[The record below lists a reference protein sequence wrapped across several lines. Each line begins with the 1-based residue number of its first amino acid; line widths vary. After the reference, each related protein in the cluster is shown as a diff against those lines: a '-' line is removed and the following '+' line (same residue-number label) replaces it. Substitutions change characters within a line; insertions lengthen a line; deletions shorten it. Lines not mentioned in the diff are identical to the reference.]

1 MSKKVTTHDISLSLG
16 LSRNTVSK
24 ALNDHPSITTETKR
38 RVIEQAIA
46 MGYKKVKPI
55 VAAQSPSSEGS
66 SAGKPKS
73 IAYITKHQLYH
84 GTGFWMNVMSG
95 VEEITSGNGYEMKI
109 SFVKNEDIDAL
120 VLPAVL
126 TSGDIAGFIV
136 AGSMDKPYTEA
147 LLQLPIPKVF
157 ININPEL
164 PLSGL
169 ETDVVFMENEDSI
182 YQITSQLIAS
192 GHRELGFIGDISSC
206 RSFMER
212 WFGFQ
217 RAHFDAGLPINPAY
231 CITSASADGFQN
243 YEGFTRSLKEMKELP
258 DAFVCVNDKIALN
271 VIKYA
276 GEIGKSIPGDMA
288 VSGFDQI
295 EEAEFLGYTLT
306 TVAHDEHQL
315 GLRATEQ
322 LLQRLSKPDRAYETI
337 RLATKVVFGE
347 STRTAVRG

>member
-24 ALNDHPSITTETKR
+24 ALNDHPSITNETKQ

-46 MGYKKVKPI
+46 MGYKKVKQF
-55 VAAQSPSSEGS
+55 VAAQSPSSEPAS
-66 SAGKPKS
+66 GKPQS
-73 IAYITKHQLYH
+73 IAYITKHQLHH

-95 VEEITSGNGYEMKI
+95 VEQIASNGGYELKI
-109 SFVKNEDIDAL
+109 SFVKNEDIEVL

-136 AGSMDKPYTEA
+136 AGSMDKPYTEK

-169 ETDVVFMENEDSI
+169 QTDVVFMENEDSI
-182 YQITSQLIAS
+182 CQITRQLIAA
-192 GHRELGFIGDISSC
+192 GHSRLGFIGDIGSC

-212 WFGFQ
+212 WYGFQ
-217 RAHFDAGLPINPAY
+217 RAHFDAGLSVNPAY
-231 CITSASADGFQN
+231 CITSASADGFQH
-243 YEGFTRSLKEMKELP
+243 YEGFSRSLKEMKELP
-258 DAFVCVNDKIALN
+258 TAFVCVNDKIALN

-276 GEIGKSIPGDMA
+276 GELGKSIPDDIA

-322 LLQRLSKPDRAYETI
+322 LLRRLSKPDRAYETV

-347 STRTAVRG
+347 STGANVKG